1 MVNESEG
8 GISLRL
14 RSRLS
19 RAESVPRK
27 RKEEKACVDGL
38 RWVVLMIDSTFL
50 VNLVVASSAIVALLL
65 NAYVAWANTR
75 DKKVELLG
83 SIRGFVAELSM
94 RSLYFDVITQPT
106 KPQILDFQKTSE
118 DMANRIAKR
127 VGRAGAFIG
136 SSYEPVRKLA
146 ANLYEL
152 SQLPVRDPPDTG
164 DREKFNTLLNNA
176 RAQGHEVQRKMGEDI
191 EKRFR
196 LHHVIT
202 DVIKR
207 ILDP

>member
-1 MVNESEG
+1 MV
-8 GISLRL
+8 
-14 RSRLS
+14 
-19 RAESVPRK
+19 
-27 RKEEKACVDGL
+27 
-38 RWVVLMIDSTFL
+38 DSTFL

-83 SIRGFVAELSM
+83 SIRGFVAELKM
-94 RSLYFDVITQPT
+94 KSLYFDVITQPT
-106 KPQILDFQKTSE
+106 KPQILDFQKASE

-152 SQLPVRDPPDTG
+152 SQLPVRDPPDEG
-164 DREKFNTLLNNA
+164 DIEKFNELLKIALNQ
-176 RAQGHEVQRKMGEDI
+176 AQEVQRFMGGDI
-191 EKRFR
+191 EKRFK
-196 LHHVIT
+196 LHHVIR
-202 DVIKR
+202 DAVKR
-207 ILDP
+207 ILAP